1 MDRRLVKIKRL
12 VAAGK
17 YDFTLKADLECAADG
32 LTRED
37 VLEYILS
44 AQFLRAKNSRS
55 PWRRG
60 QRERVYIIDSFNF
73 EGVPIYSK
81 GVIRTIDEHESNFY
95 ILISGKRSV
104 RSD

>member
-1 MDRRLVKIKRL
+1 MDRRLIKIKRM
-12 VAAGK
+12 VAAGR

-37 VLEYILS
+37 VVESILS
-44 AQFLRAKNSRS
+44 AQFLRVKNSRS
-55 PWRRG
+55 PWRKRK
-60 QRERVYIIDSFNF
+60 RERLYIIESFNF

-81 GVIRTIDEHESNFY
+81 GVIRRIDEHDSDFY

>member
-12 VAAGK
+12 VAAGQ
-17 YDFTLKADLECAADG
+17 YAFTLKADLECAADG
-32 LTRED
+32 LTRDD
-37 VLEYILS
+37 VVESILS
-44 AQFLRAKNSRS
+44 AQFLRVKNSAR

-60 QRERVYIIDSFNF
+60 QRERLYIIDSFNF

-81 GVIRTIDEHESNFY
+81 GVIRSISERESDFY

-104 RSD
+104 ASD